1 MKIRIPATLTMAVL
15 LASFSFQS
23 SEADKAGK
31 TIKATDIQRHQVY
44 LASDELEG
52 REGGSEGGL
61 RAAYYL
67 ADHLAGLGFEGGAG
81 DGSFFQPFGGANP
94 MGEMKDANLV
104 RFSKGKPEK
113 PGDEFKY
120 SEDFVPHS
128 RSRAGSAEGPVVVV
142 GYGITAPEFGYD
154 DWKPVASSVKGA
166 IALAM
171 DGEPQE
177 ADEKSKFDGAKP
189 SKYAEVYHK
198 IDMAEKSGAAAL
210 LIASKAVL
218 ARREEFTWPPPAD
231 TKAARIP
238 VILVSAAM
246 ADKLAGK
253 ALDELRTSIDAELK
267 PKSFKASKAVEL
279 TVAARPRPG
288 KGHKNVLAIWRGVDS
303 KLKDDFVVIGA
314 HYDHVGRGSAQNSR
328 GKSGEIHNGADDNAS
343 GTSTL
348 LDVAEAIRDTRP
360 KRSILLM
367 WFDAEEKGL
376 LGSIHWCGSP
386 TVPIERVVGMFNMD
400 MIGRNDTTKILMGV
414 QKEEKKPFYPKL
426 AALLGEGEKRFGIK
440 FDWEGADDLI
450 RRSDHWSFM
459 EKGVP
464 AVFFTGGLHADYHTE
479 RDDPERI
486 NFAKEE
492 LIGKIVFWL
501 ASKLASTNV
510 DLR

>member
-1 MKIRIPATLTMAVL
+1 MRIRILGATAAAL
-15 LASFSFQS
+15 LASFAPQS
-23 SEADKAGK
+23 SEADKAGR
-31 TIKATDIQRHQVY
+31 TIKAGDIQRHQVF

-61 RAAYYL
+61 RAAYYI
-67 ADHLAGLGFEGGAG
+67 ADHLAALGFEGGAG
-81 DGSFFQPFGGANP
+81 DGTFFQPFGGGNA
-94 MGEMKDANLV
+94 MGEIKDVNLV
-104 RFSKGKPEK
+104 RLAKSEK
-113 PGDEFKY
+113 PDEFKY

-128 RSRAGSAEGPVVVV
+128 RSRGGSAEGTVVVV

-154 DWKPVASSVKGA
+154 DWKPVTASAKGA
-166 IALAM
+166 IALAI

-177 ADEKSKFDGAKP
+177 ADENSKFDGAKP

-198 IDMAEKSGAAAL
+198 IEMAEKAGASAL

-218 ARREEFTWPPPAD
+218 ARREEFTWPPPPD
-231 TKAARIP
+231 TRPARIP
-238 VILVSAAM
+238 VILVSAVM

-253 ALDELRTSIDAELK
+253 ELEDVRKAIDADLK
-267 PKSFKASKAVEL
+267 PRSYKTSKSAEVSVSAK
-279 TVAARPRPG
+279 PRPG
-288 KGHKNVLAIWRGVDS
+288 KGHKNVLGIWRGSDS
-303 KLKDDFVVIGA
+303 KLKEDFVVIGA
-314 HYDHVGRGSAQNSR
+314 HYDHVGRGRQGSR

-348 LDVAEAIRDTRP
+348 LDVAEAIRETRP
-360 KRSILLM
+360 KRSFLLM

-376 LGSIHWCGSP
+376 LGSIHWCGAP
-386 TVPIERVVGMFNMD
+386 TVPLDRVVGMFNMD
-400 MIGRNDTTKILMGV
+400 MIGRNDATKILIGV
-414 QKEEKKPFYPKL
+414 QKEEKKPMYAKL

-440 FDWEGADDLI
+440 FDWDGADDLI

-479 RDDPERI
+479 RDDAERI
-486 NFAKEE
+486 VFAKEE
-492 LIGKIVFWL
+492 LIGRIVFWL

-510 DLR
+510 ELR